1 MYPQVE
7 PTSTMCVNTD
17 RYPRRNSMTNGG
29 PVKQRRFPR
38 RHSMESRPPRPS
50 QEVYVDTYEA
60 HRVQEIMT
68 NQQQRQL
75 ERARMRKNVSFDEV
89 VMVRPVL
96 PLEQYTDQ
104 EIISSWYLPIEKQR
118 MKQEIAAIIKVVKK
132 KNEKSGK
139 KFNVRGLEWLATKD
153 KSRERRRKASIIEIL
168 NEQRV
173 QRNNCAHQMDFDL
186 DNSDRSTMMT
196 YDFESFRKVYRRHSR
211 AALQMAYTMGKI
223 DEQEAGIVPKEQQQA
238 FNGDASMS
246 SFNSSD
252 SSGQLDMSA
261 RSNRSLSSRNS
272 SHSRM
277 STHSRSSVT
286 HLSSRKTRTGARR
299 FSLGSSKNASWDNMI
314 GGTVSV
320 QQ

>member
-1 MYPQVE
+1 
-7 PTSTMCVNTD
+7 
-17 RYPRRNSMTNGG
+17 
-29 PVKQRRFPR
+29 
-38 RHSMESRPPRPS
+38 MESRPPRPS
-50 QEVYVDTYEA
+50 KEVYNESAETVMIDACEA
-60 HRVQEIMT
+60 DRVQEIMH

-75 ERARMRKNVSFDEV
+75 ERARQRKNVSFDEV

-118 MKQEIAAIIKVVKK
+118 MKQEIASIIRVVKK

-139 KFNVRGLEWLATKD
+139 KFNVRGLEWLAAKD
-153 KSRERRRKASIIEIL
+153 KTRERRRKASIIEIL

-173 QRNNCAHQMDFDL
+173 QRNTFATQTDFDL
-186 DNSDRSTMMT
+186 DDSDRSTMMI
-196 YDFESFRKVYRRHSR
+196 YDFASFRKVYRRHSR
-211 AALQMAYTMGKI
+211 AAMQMAYTMGKI
-223 DEQEAGIVPKEQQQA
+223 DEVEAGIVPA
-238 FNGDASMS
+238 FNGEASMS
-246 SFNSSD
+246 SFNSND
-252 SSGQLDMSA
+252 SGLSNSMH
-261 RSNRSLSSRNS
+261 SNRSLRSHNS
-272 SHSRM
+272 SHSRMSM

-299 FSLGSSKNASWDNMI
+299 FSLGSSSHKNASWDNMI